1 MTERNKKV
9 GGYEVGY
16 GKPSRDTQ
24 FKPGQTGN
32 RGGREKGS
40 KNLKTDLTEEL
51 SEQITLREGGR
62 VIRISKRRALVKS
75 AITLAIK
82 DDPRAQAKAF
92 DLLLKFFGADDE
104 PNATANVTEEDEAIL
119 AAYLNRKK
127 GERS

>member
-1 MTERNKKV
+1 MTERHKKV

-16 GKPSRDTQ
+16 GKPPRDTQ

-32 RGGREKGS
+32 RRGREKES

-62 VIRISKRRALVKS
+62 AIRISKRRALVKS

-82 DDPRAQAKAF
+82 GDPRAQAKAF
-92 DLLLKFFGADDE
+92 DLLLKLFGADDE
-104 PNATANVTEEDEAIL
+104 PGATANVTEEDEAIL
-119 AAYLNRKK
+119 TAYLNRKK
-127 GERS
+127 AELS